1 MRIINFLQKII
12 RKSNQGKISSFAHNK
27 ITIPLTDE
35 ICLKLL
41 LRDGSDMQNACQ
53 SFLNYL
59 IFFRSSQIGDF
70 LIKIFYLFQFILS
83 PCISSFLEKK
93 NPPVCLNGLRQHTTN
108 SIYLYLLLISQLKPF
123 RSFIRNHA
131 LELQKIISSILRP
144 PSLPPSP
151 PHEPVYCDS
160 K

>member
-1 MRIINFLQKII
+1 MFEIIVTGWIRYVECLSKFSKLSNFLQII
-12 RKSNQGKISSFAHNK
+12 SNWGFSNK
-27 ITIPLTDE
+27 DILFIPV
-35 ICLKLL
+35 
-41 LRDGSDMQNACQ
+41 
-53 SFLNYL
+53 YP
-59 IFFRSSQIGDF
+59 
-70 LIKIFYLFQFILS
+70 LS

-144 PSLPPSP
+144 PSLLPSP
-151 PHEPVYCDS
+151 PHEPVFCDS